1 MRDKKNI
8 DPKKIFYNIGLT
20 QEKTI
25 LISGIV
31 IALRLILFLCV
42 IFFVEKNIALNILL
56 CIVLFILFAM
66 CYEIA
71 RAKKSIFPVLFF
83 VCFGY
88 PLRFFAAQKGKNIKL
103 QKNIM
108 SFYVIKLME
117 NYFWMEKEKFLMLG
131 IGILFWQFFF
141 CRWRFF

>member
-1 MRDKKNI
+1 MV
-8 DPKKIFYNIGLT
+8 L
-20 QEKTI
+20 
-25 LISGIV
+25 V
-31 IALRLILFLCV
+31 LFAYAFLGE
-42 IFFVEKNIALNILL
+42 FANILYWTKEA
-56 CIVLFILFAM
+56 F
-66 CYEIA
+66 
-71 RAKKSIFPVLFF
+71 
-83 VCFGY
+83 
-88 PLRFFAAQKGKNIKL
+88 AQKGKNIKL